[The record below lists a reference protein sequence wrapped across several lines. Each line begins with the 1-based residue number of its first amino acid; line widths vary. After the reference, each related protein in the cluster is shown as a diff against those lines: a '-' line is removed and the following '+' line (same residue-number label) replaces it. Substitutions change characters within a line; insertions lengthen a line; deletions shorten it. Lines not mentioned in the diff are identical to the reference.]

1 MQLLFYITKH
11 LFYIPPISVI
21 WRPTTSET
29 GAFVTGRMEEETRQK
44 RVCMYV
50 CVQRESDGDLN
61 SW

>member
-50 CVQRESDGDLN
+50 CVQRE
-61 SW
+61 